1 MAAPCED
8 DDVVDNNIID
18 YFNREFG
25 DDLKSLRKVE
35 EIYNELSA
43 LKDDLEQKVIFFI
56 ILIALISF
64 YLN

>member
-35 EIYNELSA
+35 EIYNELSV
-43 LKDDLEQKVIFFI
+43 LKEDLEQKVIFLKLFW
-56 ILIALISF
+56 
-64 YLN
+64 